1 MEGGTRIAIGVG
13 IGYLLGRTHKM
24 RFALMMAGAAMSRR
38 SSGVPAELL
47 KQGTS
52 LLKSSPQLTQLT
64 DTVRGEL
71 LGAVRSAAVTAA
83 GNRIDA
89 FNARLE
95 QGSTLLADKDDHDES
110 RETDPHEDEYDDQ
123 PTQGD
128 EQASADEDEDLED
141 EDDSGQGHGEDDE
154 EDEEEATRRPAA
166 RTRARRSGTTSGRKT
181 GSRGSVRRSASGDRK
196 PTSSVRRRSRSDTD
210 EAPVRRTRR

>member
-1 MEGGTRIAIGVG
+1 MKGGTRIAIGVG

-83 GNRIDA
+83 SNRIDA

-95 QGSTLLADKDDHDES
+95 QGSTLLTGEEDRDES
-110 RETDPHEDEYDDQ
+110 RETESDEDEYDDE
-123 PTQGD
+123 PTRHERAAAD
-128 EQASADEDEDLED
+128 EDEDEDLED
-141 EDDSGQGHGEDDE
+141 DE
-154 EDEEEATRRPAA
+154 AEDEEEDTGQSTA
-166 RTRARRSGTTSGRKT
+166 RTRTRRTGSASGRKT
-181 GSRGSVRRSASGDRK
+181 DSRTSVRRSGSRSESGSGDRK
-196 PTSSVRRRSRSDTD
+196 PTSSARRRSRSDAD
-210 EAPVRRTRR
+210 KAPVRRTRR

>member
-1 MEGGTRIAIGVG
+1 MKGGTRVAIGVG

-71 LGAVRSAAVTAA
+71 LDAVRSAAVTAA
-83 GNRIDA
+83 SNRIDA

-95 QGSTLLADKDDHDES
+95 QGSTLLADKEDRDES
-110 RETDPHEDEYDDQ
+110 RETDSDEDESDEQ
-123 PTQGD
+123 PTRGD

-141 EDDSGQGHGEDDE
+141 EEDSEQGHDEDDE
-154 EDEEEATRRPAA
+154 ADEEDTRRPAA